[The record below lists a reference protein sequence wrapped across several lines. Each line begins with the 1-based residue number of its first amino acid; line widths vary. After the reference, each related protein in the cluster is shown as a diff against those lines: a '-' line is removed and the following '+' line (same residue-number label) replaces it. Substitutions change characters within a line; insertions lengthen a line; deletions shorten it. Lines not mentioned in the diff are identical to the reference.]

1 MFVNVD
7 SMVPCAVVENSWWL
21 DLCISRALMLK
32 MCAVPGESSYSRF
45 GQYTAW
51 HTELIIKSKFIV
63 TC

>member
-1 MFVNVD
+1 VFVNVD

-32 MCAVPGESSYSRF
+32 MRAVPGESSYSRF